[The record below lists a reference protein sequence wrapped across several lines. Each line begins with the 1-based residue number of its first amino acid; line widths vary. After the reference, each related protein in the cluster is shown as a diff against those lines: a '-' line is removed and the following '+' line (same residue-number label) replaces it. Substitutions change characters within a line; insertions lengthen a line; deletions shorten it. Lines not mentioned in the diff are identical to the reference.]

1 MTQINRILYMS
12 YDGLTDQLGP
22 SQILPYLCGLARADR
37 HIAIIS
43 CEKPAA
49 FARNGESVQ
58 AITTAAGLSWIALTY
73 RKSPPVLSTVIDIIS
88 IRLRALR
95 EHVLAPFRLV
105 HCRSYLTSL
114 VGLAVQKRG
123 AKFIFDMR
131 GFWADE
137 RVDAGLWP
145 RTNPLYPLIYRFFKA
160 REKVFLARADAI
172 VSLTHTGKAEML
184 TWPGCEDLADKIDVI
199 PCCVDTAVFNP
210 ALATPADCDAARAR
224 LGIGADEPVLAYLGS
239 IGTWYMLV
247 EMLEFFARL
256 LKQQPNARFLF
267 VTQEPAAPTF
277 AKAATLGIDVG
288 RLVITAAPRD
298 EVPVLLSLA
307 QFGIF
312 FIRPT
317 YSKMS
322 SSPTKQGELM
332 AMGIPVVCNSGVGDT
347 DAIVEKYGSGVL
359 VAEHSAAAY
368 DAAIAQMIA
377 ERFDAR
383 AIRAGALDYFGLDK
397 GVARYRAIYDR
408 LLAAT

>member
-1 MTQINRILYMS
+1 MTPSNRTLYMS

-22 SQILPYLCGLARADR
+22 SQILPYLCGLAQADR
-37 HIAIIS
+37 QIDIIS

-49 FARNGESVQ
+49 LARNRASVQ
-58 AITTAAGLSWIALTY
+58 AITKASGLGWMPLAY
-73 RKSPPVLSTVIDIIS
+73 RKSPPVLSTLIDLLG
-88 IRLRALR
+88 IRRKALR
-95 EHVLAPFRLV
+95 EHARAPFRLV

-145 RTNPLYPLIYRFFKA
+145 QSNPLYRLIYRFFKE
-160 REKVFLARADAI
+160 REAVFLQKADAI
-172 VSLTHTGKAEML
+172 VSLTHAGKAEML
-184 TWPGCEDLADKIDVI
+184 TWPGCAGLGDRISVI
-199 PCCVDTAVFNP
+199 PCCVDTAVFDP
-210 ALATPADCDAARAR
+210 ALATGAARDAARAR
-224 LGIGADEPVLAYLGS
+224 LGLGADEPVLAYLGS
-239 IGTWYMLV
+239 IGTWYMLD
-247 EMLEFFARL
+247 EMLGFFVRL

-267 VTQEPAAPTF
+267 VTQEPAAPII
-277 AKAATLGIDVG
+277 ARAAALGLDAG
-288 RLVITAAPRD
+288 RLVITPARRD

-347 DAIVEKYGSGVL
+347 DAIVQNYGSGVL
-359 VAEHSAAAY
+359 VAEHSDAAY
-368 DAAIAQMIA
+368 DAAIAQMLP
-377 ERFDAR
+377 ERFDAA

-397 GVARYRAIYDR
+397 GVAQYRAIYNR
-408 LLAAT
+408 LLGAT